1 MFVRT
6 LSKTRYLA
14 LVPIAGLFL
23 GAAVLFLA
31 GGFGLLRY
39 LFELVVERGLLT
51 EAEST
56 LSFHLMEYVEQ
67 FLTGT
72 VLFIMAIGLYGLFIH
87 KLDVPD
93 WLRIE
98 TLDELK
104 STLIAAIVAVLAIK
118 FLGAALEWDHVK
130 SPLEFGVSIGVVIA
144 ALGVF
149 LGLKAWADR
158 MHANAHHRRA
168 KADAEE
174 LVEKAF

>member
-6 LSKTRYLA
+6 MSKIRYLV
-14 LVPIAGLFL
+14 LVPIVGLFL

-31 GGFGLLRY
+31 GGLGLVRFLV
-39 LFELVVERGLLT
+39 ELVMERGLAPEL
-51 EAEST
+51 EST

-72 VLFIMAIGLYGLFIH
+72 VLFITATGLYNLFIH
-87 KLDVPD
+87 ELDVPD

-104 STLIAAIVAVLAIK
+104 TTLISVVVAVLSIK
-118 FLGAALEWDHVK
+118 FLGAALEWDEGY
-130 SPLEFGVSIGVVIA
+130 SPIEIGVSIGVVIA

-149 LGLKAWADR
+149 LGLKAFADR
-158 MHANAHHRRA
+158 AHARGHRKDKNAA
-168 KADAEE
+168 TDKEQ
-174 LVEKAF
+174 VF